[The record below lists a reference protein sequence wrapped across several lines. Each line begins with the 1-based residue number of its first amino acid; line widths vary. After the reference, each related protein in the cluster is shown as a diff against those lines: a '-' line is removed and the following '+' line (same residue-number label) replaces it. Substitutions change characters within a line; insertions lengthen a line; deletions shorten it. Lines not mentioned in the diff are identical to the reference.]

1 MKDQVTPTT
10 EDVLADILKLEKN
23 QADIDALIECRTA
36 YGLAESILHRGL
48 DIANDLDLVSVMLV
62 KLGQLKAAKEVSDI
76 AWAARNAAQFCF
88 PAVCSKVGDAI
99 NKKVARLHPESSS
112 SKSAQ
117 GIPNRKK

>member
-1 MKDQVTPTT
+1 MKDQVKPTT

-62 KLGQLKAAKEVSDI
+62 KLGQLKAAKEVSDF

-88 PAVCSKVGDAI
+88 PAVCSKVKDAI
-99 NKKVARLHPESSS
+99 DKKVARLHPESPS
-112 SKSAQ
+112 SKARVQ
-117 GIPNRKK
+117 APTK